1 MLSSAP
7 HSLPQ
12 PPRVRD
18 LACAA
23 AGLRPGA
30 PGLSDRIAGSL
41 RFFQPTSV
49 NLFSHTRRAGPSP
62 ALSPR
67 DLRGYRVLTIAAGA
81 FILAFH
87 SVYRVAVPDAIDPF
101 WQRVALAALCVGIF
115 TLSFFY
121 RGRRF
126 HYVVYVAYYAVTLW
140 VVQLNYLNGLTPAYA
155 LGLVVVVSA
164 ISAAFR
170 EQRHLLWYVLVI
182 LASFALAAAFVSQP
196 RMDPFLVAS
205 YMTVVCTLSY
215 IIIGTRLVVQA
226 ELATSEERY
235 ALAALGAN
243 DGLWDWDLRT
253 DRMYFSARWKAMLG
267 CEEGEVGDSP
277 VEWFGRIHRD
287 DAAQVARRIEAYRR
301 GATSHFEIEH
311 RMLHRDGEY
320 RWMLSRG
327 VALGDAD
334 GGSSR
339 MAGSLTDITER
350 RRAEEQL
357 LHNALYDGLTGLPNR
372 ALLMDRLELAVR
384 RRKRQQASAF
394 AVLFV
399 DLDRFKLVNDG
410 LGHPVGDDLLVAVA
424 RRLELGL
431 RQEDTVARL
440 GGDEFVVLLDE
451 AADIGEATRVAER
464 ILAELGRPFELG
476 NYQVFTS
483 ASIGVALGGG
493 EDRAADLLR
502 DADTAMYRAKSEGKS
517 RVALFDTEMHAEAM
531 ARLHREAD
539 LRRALER
546 DEICIHYQPIV
557 SLETGR
563 LVGFE
568 ALARWEHPV
577 EGLLHPA
584 EFIPMAE
591 ETGLIVQ
598 VGARVLRGACR
609 QLREW
614 LEAWPQHPPLMLSVN
629 LSARQFGHP
638 NLLREIDEVL
648 GETGIDPS
656 MLQLE
661 LTESLLMR
669 DAESTVAALRQLRAR
684 GIRLAIDDFGTGY
697 SSLSYL
703 QRFPIG
709 TLKIDRSFVHG
720 LTPGSNGSELVQ
732 TMVSL
737 ARGLGMSVVAEGIE
751 TEEQLK
757 ELRRLGCAS
766 AQGFFFARALAPE
779 AAAALLAGGIP
790 RWAEEPR
797 PAR

>member
-1 MLSSAP
+1 MLPATVRPSDASRG
-7 HSLPQ
+7 S
-12 PPRVRD
+12 PR
-18 LACAA
+18 
-23 AGLRPGA
+23 P
-30 PGLSDRIAGSL
+30 I
-41 RFFQPTSV
+41 QPTYV
-49 NLFSHTRRAGPSP
+49 NISSRIRGAGPSP
-62 ALSPR
+62 GLSPR
-67 DLRGYRVLTIAAGA
+67 DLRGYRVLTLAAGA

-87 SVYRVAVPDAIDPF
+87 SVYRIAVPDAIDPF
-101 WQRVALAALCVGIF
+101 WQRVVLAALCFGVF
-115 TLSFFY
+115 TLSYFY
-121 RGRRF
+121 RGGRF

-140 VVQLNYLNGLTPAYA
+140 VVQLNYLNGLAPEYA

-182 LASFALAAAFVSQP
+182 LACFAVAAALVPSP
-196 RMDPFLVAS
+196 RMDSLLVAS
-205 YMTVVCTLSY
+205 YVAVVCTLSY
-215 IIIGTRLVVQA
+215 IIIGTRLAAQA
-226 ELATSEERY
+226 EIAASEERY

-243 DGLWDWDLRT
+243 DGLWDWDLRR
-253 DRMYFSARWKAMLG
+253 DRVFYSARWKAMLG
-267 CEEGEVGDSP
+267 YAEGEVGDSP
-277 VEWFGRIHRD
+277 SEWFGRIHRD
-287 DAAQVARRIEAYRR
+287 DAAQVARRIESYRR
-301 GATSHFEIEH
+301 GATPHFEIEH
-311 RMLHRDGEY
+311 RVLHRDGEY

-327 VALGDAD
+327 VALGE
-334 GGSSR
+334 GGEGSSR
-339 MAGSLTDITER
+339 MAGSLTDVTER
-350 RRAEEQL
+350 RRVEEQL

-384 RRKRQQASAF
+384 RRKRQQDSAF

-399 DLDRFKLVNDG
+399 DLDRFKLINDG

-424 RRLELGL
+424 RRLEVGL

-440 GGDEFVVLLDE
+440 GGDEFVILLEE
-451 AADIGEATRVAER
+451 AADVGEATRVAER
-464 ILAELGRPFELG
+464 ILAELERPFELG
-476 NYQVFTS
+476 NYQIFSS
-483 ASIGVALGGG
+483 ASIGIAMGGG
-493 EDRAADLLR
+493 DDRAEDLVR

-517 RVALFDTEMHAEAM
+517 RVALFDAEMHAEAM

-546 DEICIHYQPIV
+546 DEIRVHYQPIV

-614 LEAWPQHPPLMLSVN
+614 LDAWPLDPPLVLSVN

-638 NLLREIDEVL
+638 TLLREIDEVL
-648 GETGIDPS
+648 AETGIEPS

-669 DAESTVAALRQLRAR
+669 DAESTVAALRQIRSR

-709 TLKIDRSFVHG
+709 TLKIDRSFVRG
-720 LTPGSNGSELVQ
+720 LTPGSNQSELVQ

-751 TEEQLK
+751 TVEQLT

-766 AQGFFFARALAPE
+766 AQGFLFARPLAPD
-779 AAAALLAGGIP
+779 AAVALLTGVPLG
-790 RWAEEPR
+790 WAEEAG
-797 PAR
+797 PAPTRA

>member
-1 MLSSAP
+1 VLT
-7 HSLPQ
+7 L
-12 PPRVRD
+12 
-18 LACAA
+18 A
-23 AGLRPGA
+23 AG
-30 PGLSDRIAGSL
+30 
-41 RFFQPTSV
+41 V
-49 NLFSHTRRAGPSP
+49 
-62 ALSPR
+62 
-67 DLRGYRVLTIAAGA
+67 

-87 SVYRVAVPDAIDPF
+87 PVYRVAVPDAVDPM
-101 WQRVALAALCVGIF
+101 WQRAVLSAVCGAVFA
-115 TLSFFY
+115 LSFFY
-121 RGRRF
+121 RGERF
-126 HYVVYVAYYAVTLW
+126 HYVVYAAYYAITFW

-170 EQRHLLWYVLVI
+170 RQRHLLWYVLAVM
-182 LASFALAAAFVSQP
+182 ASFAGAAALVP
-196 RMDPFLVAS
+196 APEMDSLLVAS
-205 YMTVVCTLSY
+205 YVVVVCTLSY
-215 IIIGTRLVVQA
+215 VIIGTRLASQA
-226 ELATSEERY
+226 ELVASEERY
-235 ALAALGAN
+235 ALAAMGAN

-253 DRMYFSARWKAMLG
+253 DRVFYSARWKAMLG
-267 CEEGEVGDSP
+267 CEEAEVGDAP
-277 VEWFGRIHRD
+277 AEWFGRIHPG
-287 DAAQVARRIEAYRR
+287 DAAQVAGRIESYRR

-327 VALGDAD
+327 VALGAE
-334 GGSSR
+334 GGSSSR
-339 MAGSLTDITER
+339 MAGSLTDVTER

-384 RRKRQQASAF
+384 RRKRQPGRAF

-399 DLDRFKLVNDG
+399 DLDRFKLINDG
-410 LGHPVGDDLLVAVA
+410 LGHAVGDSLLVAVA
-424 RRLELGL
+424 RRLEVGL

-440 GGDEFVVLLDE
+440 GGDEFVILLDE
-451 AADIGEATRVAER
+451 ATEVGEATRVAER
-464 ILAELGRPFELG
+464 VLAELERPFELDG
-476 NYQVFTS
+476 YQVFTS
-483 ASIGVALGGG
+483 ASIGIALGGG
-493 EDRAADLLR
+493 DARAEDLVR

-517 RVALFDTEMHAEAM
+517 RVALFDAEMHAAVM

-539 LRRALER
+539 LRRALEG
-546 DEICIHYQPIV
+546 DEIRVHYQPIV

-563 LVGFE
+563 LLGFE
-568 ALARWEHPV
+568 ALARWEHPE

-598 VGARVLRGACR
+598 VGARVLRCACL
-609 QLREW
+609 QFREW
-614 LEAWPQHPPLMLSVN
+614 LETWPDHPPLMLSVN

-648 GETGIDPS
+648 GETGIEPS

-669 DAESTVAALRQLRAR
+669 DAEATVEALRQLRAR

-709 TLKIDRSFVHG
+709 TLKIDRSFVRG
-720 LTPGSNGSELVQ
+720 LTPGSNESELVN

-751 TEEQLK
+751 TEEQLR
-757 ELRRLGCAS
+757 ELQRLGCAS
-766 AQGFFFARALAPE
+766 AQGFYFARALAPE
-779 AAAALLAGGIP
+779 AAAALLSGHAP
-790 RWAEEPR
+790 RWAEEAGQ
-797 PAR
+797 AR